1 LQWSLLVKPLY
12 IFQQTGQTLLSEEA
26 LLTCMAYLD
35 LKPVCADMCN
45 TPETSKY
52 TSIKERSAP
61 RFDLN
66 QAADDEII
74 QQ

>member
-1 LQWSLLVKPLY
+1 
-12 IFQQTGQTLLSEEA
+12 
-26 LLTCMAYLD
+26 MAYLD

-74 QQ
+74 QQWLQRFDSPLKPLVQLDG